1 MSGFFAHFQHFKAA
15 FTRSAIAAPLPWW
28 IETGGANIRQTSVAS
43 WTGAVVW
50 TLGDV
55 AMSIGPLGHLYDSAR
70 WGRMRAH
77 QLQLH
82 PLCKYCAEL
91 GRVTPATIVDHIEPH
106 KGDVNKFWLGKL
118 QSLCDAC
125 HTGRRRL
132 FSRSTA
138 IGRTSA
144 WTAGRST
151 SGIRSTGTNARRPR
165 R

>member
-1 MSGFFAHFQHFKAA
+1 MLSNIS
-15 FTRSAIAAPLPWW
+15 RPLSPARQLRPPFHGGSKQ
-28 IETGGANIRQTSVAS
+28 GGANIRQTSVAS

-70 WGRMRAH
+70 WKRMRTY

-118 QSLCDAC
+118 QSLCDSC
-125 HTGRRRL
+125 HKSTKAFLELNGYRLDIGLDGWPLDPRHPVYRSGR
-132 FSRSTA
+132 
-138 IGRTSA
+138 
-144 WTAGRST
+144 
-151 SGIRSTGTNARRPR
+151 
-165 R
+165 